1 MRTRLVGTVMLLSLI
16 VALRAWAGWD
26 DIVAAYNRGD
36 YATVVREL
44 LPLAQDGNPR
54 AQTNLGRLYF
64 LGQGVPQDYAQAL
77 TWFRRAADQGDA
89 GAQFNLGVIYD
100 NGQGVPQDY
109 AQAGYWYRKAADQG
123 QADAQYNLGVM
134 YEYGHSVPQDY
145 QQAYFWYHLAAGH
158 STTERNHEMMVRSR
172 DMMAARLTPAQLIQ
186 AKAQVSIWQA
196 KVPVVQAPRTA
207 APPEITHPASQTQ
220 QVAPAP
226 VPKHCPY
233 PFIDISKLLPFLL
246 SPGGPSS
253 GDLAGLTPE
262 QIAQVMKAENAQ
274 EELRRKNVEAIIRN
288 AREIQRLR
296 SEFCVGTVD

>member
-1 MRTRLVGTVMLLSLI
+1 MGIRLMGTVMLFSLI
-16 VALRAWAGWD
+16 IVPRVWAGWD
-26 DIVAAYNRGD
+26 EMVAVYNRGD
-36 YATVVREL
+36 YTTVVREL
-44 LPLAQDGNPR
+44 FPLAQDGNPR
-54 AQTNLGRLYF
+54 AQTNLGRLYA

-77 TWFRRAADQGDA
+77 TWFRRAADQGDV
-89 GAQFNLGVIYD
+89 GAQFNLGVMYD

-158 STTERNHEMMVRSR
+158 SATERNHERMVRSR

-186 AKAQVSIWQA
+186 AKAQVGIWQS

-207 APPEITHPASQTQ
+207 APLEMAHPAQTQ
-220 QVAPAP
+220 QVAPTS

-233 PFIDISKLLPFLL
+233 PFIDISRLLPLLL

-262 QIAQVMKAENAQ
+262 QIAQVMQAENAQ
-274 EELRRKNVEAIIRN
+274 EELRRRNVEAIIRN